1 MTILWVLPGGMVL
14 AIREANQ
21 IIKAMDILMSYRKH
35 NEGLIKR
42 VLFSI
47 GIAVATML
55 LLLSS
60 AFIF

>member
-1 MTILWVLPGGMVL
+1 MVL